1 MKQKEERDL
10 ENALAWDGKPGNIE
24 AALEAM
30 RIDEEESQR
39 FFREAGQTLVRGG
52 DPNLLCHRRIRVN
65 ANLAKHWFIYE
76 YPDHREVRF
85 LTSDQHIDGE
95 KYSFMDGKDQPVF
108 SYS

>member
-10 ENALAWDGKPGNIE
+10 ENALAWDGKPGN
-24 AALEAM
+24 
-30 RIDEEESQR
+30 DGEEPQR
-39 FFREAGQTLVRGG
+39 FFREAGQTLVRGNN
-52 DPNLLCHRRIRVN
+52 PNLLCHRRKRAN

-76 YPDHREVRF
+76 YPDRKEVRL